1 MNKIANFVKALNIFF
16 ILILL
21 SSCNGEFNFNKRNK
35 NNDSIINSQP
45 SNNKDKSNDQII
57 NSQESNTKDKLEITI
72 SCNEESI
79 GEYLKD
85 GWEIK
90 NKTSKEE
97 ICSWKSIPAN
107 NSCDIEK
114 DKGCKI
120 IKPDRFG
127 TETIYL
133 LEK

>member
-1 MNKIANFVKALNIFF
+1 MNKIINFVKAFSIFF

-21 SSCNGEFNFNKRNK
+21 SSCNGEFNFNKK
-35 NNDSIINSQP
+35 NIKNDQSINSQ
-45 SNNKDKSNDQII
+45 KSNIK
-57 NSQESNTKDKLEITI
+57 NKLEIKI

-79 GEYLKD
+79 EKYLKD
-85 GWEIK
+85 GWKVK
-90 NKTSKEE
+90 NKKSKEKV
-97 ICSWKSIPAN
+97 CSWKSIPAN
-107 NSCDIEK
+107 NTCDMEK

-120 IKPDRFG
+120 IKPDNFG

>member
-1 MNKIANFVKALNIFF
+1 MHKITKCLKALNIFF
-16 ILILL
+16 ILTLL
-21 SSCNGEFNFNKRNK
+21 SSCNGEFNFNKRIK
-35 NNDSIINSQP
+35 NNDPIINSH
-45 SNNKDKSNDQII
+45 KSNA
-57 NSQESNTKDKLEITI
+57 KDKLEITI
-72 SCNEESI
+72 SCNEKSI

-85 GWEIK
+85 GWKIK
-90 NKTSKEE
+90 NKTSKEK
-97 ICSWKSIPAN
+97 ICSWKSMPAN

-120 IKPDRFG
+120 IKPDSFG

>member
-1 MNKIANFVKALNIFF
+1 MNKFTNYLKALNIFL

-21 SSCNGEFNFNKRNK
+21 SSCDKEFNFNKRNN
-35 NNDSIINSQP
+35 NNDPITNSQR
-45 SNNKDKSNDQII
+45 SNN
-57 NSQESNTKDKLEITI
+57 KDKLEITI

-85 GWEIK
+85 GWKIK
-90 NKTSKEE
+90 NKTSKEKV
-97 ICSWKSIPAN
+97 CSWKSIPAN
-107 NSCDIEK
+107 KSCDIEK

-120 IKPDRFG
+120 IKPESFG
-127 TETIYL
+127 DETIYL

>member
-1 MNKIANFVKALNIFF
+1 MNKIKNFVKSLNIFF

-21 SSCNGEFNFNKRNK
+21 SSCNGQFSFNKTNNK
-35 NNDSIINSQP
+35 SDQLINSQ
-45 SNNKDKSNDQII
+45 KSNIKDI
-57 NSQESNTKDKLEITI
+57 NIKDKLEIKI

-79 GEYLKD
+79 EKYLKN
-85 GWEIK
+85 GWKIK
-90 NKTSKEE
+90 DKKSKKKV
-97 ICSWKSIPAN
+97 CSWKSVPAN
-107 NSCDIEK
+107 NTCDIEK

-120 IKPDRFG
+120 IKADGFG